1 MQEKC
6 ERKKRCG
13 QESFAFDR
21 KQISENYLGIY
32 TVLDVALQKV
42 TCY

>member
-32 TVLDVALQKV
+32 RQCWMLHFKK
-42 TCY
+42 